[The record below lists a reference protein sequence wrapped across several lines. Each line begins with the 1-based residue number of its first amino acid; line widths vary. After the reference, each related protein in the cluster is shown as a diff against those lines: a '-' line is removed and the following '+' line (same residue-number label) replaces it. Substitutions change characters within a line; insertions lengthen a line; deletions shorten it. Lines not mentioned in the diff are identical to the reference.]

1 MAITFV
7 PAAMVA
13 AAASAAISS
22 GVGPA
27 GASSA
32 SGSMASG
39 MPLSV
44 TAGMSL
50 SSLLLPHAASPNAST
65 AAQQTVIRFFC
76 VNIIL
81 RLLSS
86 INIKL
91 TFGDIRA
98 PTCAEV

>member
-7 PAAMVA
+7 PAAMVAAMVA

-65 AAQQTVIRFFC
+65 AAQQTVIRFLSLS
-76 VNIIL
+76 VIS
-81 RLLSS
+81 RLS
-86 INIKL
+86 
-91 TFGDIRA
+91 TPVGRA
-98 PTCAEV
+98 VAPSEACN